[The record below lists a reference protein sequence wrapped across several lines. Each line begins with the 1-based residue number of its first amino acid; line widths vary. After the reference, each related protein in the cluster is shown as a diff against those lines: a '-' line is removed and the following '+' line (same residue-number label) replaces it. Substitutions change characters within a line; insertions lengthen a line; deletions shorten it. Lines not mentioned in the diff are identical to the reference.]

1 MRKPSESA
9 NRLAEM
15 IKKAIDDGK
24 VTTTEYDKIMAIA
37 DEDSHL
43 DRQEKRLLGELQH
56 MISNGTVKR
65 VK

>member
-1 MRKPSESA
+1 MRKPSKSA

-43 DRQEKRLLGELQH
+43 DQQEKRLLGELQH